1 MSFFFIYLI
10 KLSVSLSVVF
20 IFYHFILQ
28 KLTFYNHNRWYLL
41 GYTLLSFF
49 IPFINISAVLEKNNW
64 NTNDAV
70 TWIPVIHTTTEPGL
84 PENTPG
90 AFNVW
95 AMIISIIAAG
105 MIIMFVR
112 LLLQLLSF
120 HRMMKKALPV
130 STEGMN
136 LYQVN
141 ENIIPFSFGNSIFIN
156 RHLHNKKEL
165 EEIIR
170 HEFVHVKQRHS
181 LDIIWAELL
190 CLVNWF
196 NPFAWML
203 RRSIRQNLEFIADHK
218 VLENG
223 INKKEYQYLLLKVIG
238 NNQYSIA
245 AQFNFSSLKKRI
257 AMMNKLKSAKVHLLK
272 FLFLMPVVIVMLLAF
287 RSKYEHSVIP
297 AGRNTIQDTLPA
309 KPKLPD
315 AILSIGLM
323 QSREDA
329 GSTDP
334 IQQKLHGLVGV
345 KRKDGGIEVYDLDS
359 KEHRDAFEK
368 KYGVKL
374 EDLIPPPPP
383 PPMPA
388 KPVEG
393 VIPAVPVAPVAPVR
407 NGQIFSVTTPM
418 AETVGK
424 EINLSGISN
433 EYEITDK
440 KAVIKLKNGTIEKYD
455 LSNKKERAAF
465 EKKYGKIIHVNTN
478 INTNAKVNVNTNVN
492 ATVDVTPVA
501 VTVDGKT
508 ITSTVAPVTIVG
520 VHSATTVIAPALVT
534 GKLSATSVTPA
545 ALTGKLSATS
555 ITSSPIR
562 SAVSGTTVITP
573 MATTEGVTVIDDYG
587 PTITGKEDIMIV
599 ITSKTTRQELEDYKK
614 KMKEKGIEL
623 SYDKV
628 EYNDKGLLVSISGTM
643 KAEDGQSNFVA
654 ADFDALVL
662 ARIKQGEKNW
672 FKVSVKDKKVI

>member
-20 IFYHFILQ
+20 MFYHFILQ

-64 NTNDAV
+64 NTNEVVD
-70 TWIPVIHTTTEPGL
+70 WIPVIHTTTAVGL

-90 AFNVW
+90 TFNMW
-95 AMIISIIAAG
+95 AVIILVIAAG
-105 MIIMFVR
+105 MFIMLVR

-156 RHLHNKKEL
+156 RHLHNEKEL

-245 AQFNFSSLKKRI
+245 TQFNFSSLKKRI

-272 FLFLMPVVIVMLLAF
+272 FLFVMPVVIVMLLAF
-287 RSKYEHSVIP
+287 RNKYENRGVP
-297 AGRNTIQDTLPA
+297 AAKNIVQDTLPA

-315 AILSIGLM
+315 AISSIG
-323 QSREDA
+323 
-329 GSTDP
+329 
-334 IQQKLHGLVGV
+334 
-345 KRKDGGIEVYDLDS
+345 
-359 KEHRDAFEK
+359 
-368 KYGVKL
+368 
-374 EDLIPPPPP
+374 
-383 PPMPA
+383 
-388 KPVEG
+388 
-393 VIPAVPVAPVAPVR
+393 
-407 NGQIFSVTTPM
+407 
-418 AETVGK
+418 
-424 EINLSGISN
+424 
-433 EYEITDK
+433 
-440 KAVIKLKNGTIEKYD
+440 
-455 LSNKKERAAF
+455 
-465 EKKYGKIIHVNTN
+465 
-478 INTNAKVNVNTNVN
+478 
-492 ATVDVTPVA
+492 
-501 VTVDGKT
+501 
-508 ITSTVAPVTIVG
+508 
-520 VHSATTVIAPALVT
+520 
-534 GKLSATSVTPA
+534 
-545 ALTGKLSATS
+545 
-555 ITSSPIR
+555 
-562 SAVSGTTVITP
+562 
-573 MATTEGVTVIDDYG
+573 
-587 PTITGKEDIMIV
+587 
-599 ITSKTTRQELEDYKK
+599 
-614 KMKEKGIEL
+614 
-623 SYDKV
+623 
-628 EYNDKGLLVSISGTM
+628 
-643 KAEDGQSNFVA
+643 
-654 ADFDALVL
+654 
-662 ARIKQGEKNW
+662 
-672 FKVSVKDKKVI
+672 